1 MGQYREFKAFSE
13 DLQAK
18 LVKLQKTY
26 KTFAEQLARY
36 NEAYHAS
43 EDEHQKHCAPTIDQ
57 HQGVQIDCEK
67 RRQRESDRFL
77 ARLEHP
83 DCTIG
88 WTPGF
93 DMVEKASLPSASC
106 FLAVVRTA
114 LGPSREEAQLLR
126 IPSMRQQKA
135 TPALDG

>member
-1 MGQYREFKAFSE
+1 MG
-13 DLQAK
+13 
-18 LVKLQKTY
+18 

-88 WTPGF
+88 WTAGF
-93 DMVEKASLPSASC
+93 DMVEEASLSSGLG
-106 FLAVVRTA
+106 FLADVRTA
-114 LGPSREEAQLLR
+114 LGLSREEVVVLR
-126 IPSMRQQKA
+126 IPAMKVK
-135 TPALDG
+135 